1 MRGCGG
7 GGGGLSADLPSY
19 CPELK
24 GSYPAVPGTLPQPGG
39 EGSGGV
45 VWWGG
50 GGLSADPPSY
60 CPELCMVVI
69 QQFLVLCHSRG
80 GEGSGGVVWWER
92 GAQCRPTLL
101 LSRVA
106 W

>member
-7 GGGGLSADLPSY
+7 GGGGLSADLPCY
-19 CPELK
+19 CPELH
-24 GSYPAVPGTLPQPGG
+24 GSYPAVPGTLLQPGG

-50 GGLSADPPSY
+50 GGLSADPQSY
-60 CPELCMVVI
+60 CPEFCMVVI

-80 GEGSGGVVWWER
+80 GEGSGGVVWSER

>member
-7 GGGGLSADLPSY
+7 GGGGLSADLPCY
-19 CPELK
+19 CPELH

-50 GGLSADPPSY
+50 GLSVDLPCY
-60 CPELCMVVI
+60 CPELHGSYLKVPGTLPQRADAHVE
-69 QQFLVLCHSRG
+69 VL
-80 GEGSGGVVWWER
+80 EI
-92 GAQCRPTLL
+92 
-101 LSRVA
+101 LSYESVMSN
-106 W
+106 

>member
-7 GGGGLSADLPSY
+7 GGGGLSADLPCY
-19 CPELK
+19 CPELH

-50 GGLSADPPSY
+50 GGSVQTHL
-60 CPELCMVVI
+60 VI
-69 QQFLVLCHSRG
+69 VQSC
-80 GEGSGGVVWWER
+80 
-92 GAQCRPTLL
+92 
-101 LSRVA
+101 A